1 MSKIFVVG
9 SINVDYVMEITH
21 LPLLGETLPSQSFLM
36 NFGGKGRTASPCAR
50 C

>member
-21 LPLLGETLPSQSFLM
+21 LPLLGETLLFNLLIKL
-36 NFGGKGRTASPCAR
+36 FKTTIVI
-50 C
+50 